1 MLDALK
7 SLFENNVISEEIRE
21 SIEAAFE
28 TRITEARE
36 EVSQQLREEFAQKY
50 EHDKNTMIE
59 AVDRMISE
67 QLSTEL
73 VEFADDRKQLAE
85 MKIKYAKKM
94 QADTQVMKEFVTRQL
109 ASEVK
114 ELHEDQVVM
123 ASKFGKLEQFVV
135 EALAQ
140 EITEFYKDKQDL
152 AETKVRLVRE
162 GRNEIKKVKQE
173 FVTRAAKMVEGV
185 VSQNLRSE
193 ITALKEDIEAARRA
207 DFGRKLFEAFAAE
220 YSTSYLNEKSETAK
234 LLKVIDLKDLA
245 MKEAAEAVVKAE
257 QILESKQAE
266 IRTLKESQERKAIMS
281 ELLAPLNGEQ
291 KSIMGELLEG
301 VRTFKL
307 NESFV
312 KYLPSVIN
320 GNAGNTPQKKQ
331 ALLEAKEITGNKISN
346 TNRSSESDLSASN
359 IVDIRRLAG
368 LKI

>member
-7 SLFENNVISEEIRE
+7 SLFENNVISEEIKE
-21 SIEAAFE
+21 SIETAFE
-28 TRITEARE
+28 NRINEARTQVAE
-36 EVSQQLREEFAQKY
+36 QLREEFAQKY

-67 QLSTEL
+67 QLSAEI
-73 VEFADDRKQLAE
+73 VEFADDRNQLAE
-85 MKIKYAKKM
+85 MKVKLAQEKKKVSK
-94 QADTQVMKEFVTRQL
+94 VMKEFVMRQL

-162 GRNEIKKVKQE
+162 GRNEIKKVKEQ
-173 FVTRAAKMVEGV
+173 FVQRAAKMVESV
-185 VSQNLRSE
+185 VTNNLTVE
-193 ITALKEDIEAARRA
+193 ITSLKEDIEAARRA

-245 MKEAAEAVVKAE
+245 MKEAAQAVVKAE
-257 QILESKQAE
+257 QILESKESE
-266 IRTLKESQERKAIMS
+266 IRALKESQERKAIIS
-281 ELLAPLNGEQ
+281 ELLAPLNAEQ
-291 KSIMGELLEG
+291 KSIMGELMET
-301 VRTFKL
+301 VKTERL
-307 NESFV
+307 NESFD
-312 KYLPSVIN
+312 KYLPSVLN
-320 GNAGNTPQKKQ
+320 GKAPQKKQ
-331 ALLEAKEITGNKISN
+331 ALVEAKEVTGNKISN
-346 TNRSSESDLSASN
+346 NPRSSEMDTN
-359 IVDIRRLAG
+359 IIDIRKLAG

>member
-7 SLFENNVISEEIRE
+7 SLFENNVISEEIKE
-21 SIEAAFE
+21 SIETAFE
-28 TRITEARE
+28 NRINEARTQVAE
-36 EVSQQLREEFAQKY
+36 QLREEFAQKY

-67 QLSTEL
+67 QLSAEI
-73 VEFADDRKQLAE
+73 VEFADDRNQLAE
-85 MKIKYAKKM
+85 MKVKLAQEKKKVSK
-94 QADTQVMKEFVTRQL
+94 VMKEFVMRQL

-162 GRNEIKKVKQE
+162 GRNEIKKVKEQ
-173 FVTRAAKMVEGV
+173 FVQRAAKMVESV
-185 VSQNLRSE
+185 VTNNLTVE
-193 ITALKEDIEAARRA
+193 ITSLKEDIEAARRA

-245 MKEAAEAVVKAE
+245 MKEAAQAVVKAE
-257 QILESKQAE
+257 QILESKESE
-266 IRTLKESQERKAIMS
+266 IRALKESQERKAIIS
-281 ELLAPLNGEQ
+281 ELLAPLNAEQ
-291 KSIMGELLEG
+291 KSIMGELMET
-301 VRTFKL
+301 VKTERL
-307 NESFV
+307 NESFD
-312 KYLPSVIN
+312 KYLPSVLN
-320 GNAGNTPQKKQ
+320 GKAPQKKQ
-331 ALLEAKEITGNKISN
+331 ALVEAKEVTGNKISN
-346 TNRSSESDLSASN
+346 NPRSSETDTN
-359 IVDIRRLAG
+359 IIDIRKLAG